1 MAQQSAD
8 VIIRHQAKKDSRPP
22 LHHSITP
29 SLHHSITPAL
39 QHSSTPA
46 LLAPES

>member
-8 VIIRHQAKKDSRPP
+8 VIIRHQAKKNWWPP

-29 SLHHSITPAL
+29 SL
-39 QHSSTPA
+39 
-46 LLAPES
+46 LAPEF